1 MGSPSDISHNSHPD
15 HCLPHNLVDM
25 LLYAGSR
32 IRAPGTHGTVQE
44 ETPEGYPT
52 ETRVPLQQDRRT
64 EKKI

>member
-15 HCLPHNLVDM
+15 HCLSHNLVDM

-44 ETPEGYPT
+44 ETP
-52 ETRVPLQQDRRT
+52 
-64 EKKI
+64 

>member
-15 HCLPHNLVDM
+15 HCLSHDLVDM

-32 IRAPGTHGTVQE
+32 IRAPGTYGTVQE
-44 ETPEGYPT
+44 ETPQGYPT

-64 EKKI
+64 KKEI